1 MKRSKQ
7 KLREIVTEM
16 RRLTYLMSN
25 EENHQQEY
33 NFLRRLKDRVVQQ
46 ISMEE
51 VNEASKLR
59 EMVYQEQKSAR
70 EDENRR
76 IKAQEEVESRKR
88 LALQRVN
95 NKKTRRGR
103 R

>member
-1 MKRSKQ
+1 
-7 KLREIVTEM
+7 
-16 RRLTYLMSN
+16 
-25 EENHQQEY
+25 
-33 NFLRRLKDRVVQQ
+33 
-46 ISMEE
+46 
-51 VNEASKLR
+51 
-59 EMVYQEQKSAR
+59 MVYQEQKSAR

>member
-46 ISMEE
+46 ISIEE
-51 VNEASKLR
+51 ANEASKLR

>member
-51 VNEASKLR
+51 ANEASKLR

>member
-51 VNEASKLR
+51 ANEASKLR

-76 IKAQEEVESRKR
+76 IKTQEEVESRKR

>member
-46 ISMEE
+46 ISIEE
-51 VNEASKLR
+51 ANEASKLR
-59 EMVYQEQKSAR
+59 EMVYQEHKSAR

>member
-46 ISMEE
+46 ISIEE
-51 VNEASKLR
+51 ANEASKLR
-59 EMVYQEQKSAR
+59 EMVYQEQKSAT

>member
-16 RRLTYLMSN
+16 RRLTYLMSK

-51 VNEASKLR
+51 ANEASKLR

>member
-95 NKKTRRGR
+95 NKKTRSGR

>member
-51 VNEASKLR
+51 ANEASKLR

-95 NKKTRRGR
+95 NKKTRSGR

>member
-1 MKRSKQ
+1 MTSS
-7 KLREIVTEM
+7 TP
-16 RRLTYLMSN
+16 
-25 EENHQQEY
+25 
-33 NFLRRLKDRVVQQ
+33 VVQQ

-51 VNEASKLR
+51 ANEASKLR
-59 EMVYQEQKSAR
+59 ELVYQEQKSAR

-95 NKKTRRGR
+95 NKKTRSGR

>member
-51 VNEASKLR
+51 ANEAS
-59 EMVYQEQKSAR
+59 
-70 EDENRR
+70 
-76 IKAQEEVESRKR
+76 
-88 LALQRVN
+88 
-95 NKKTRRGR
+95 
-103 R
+103 